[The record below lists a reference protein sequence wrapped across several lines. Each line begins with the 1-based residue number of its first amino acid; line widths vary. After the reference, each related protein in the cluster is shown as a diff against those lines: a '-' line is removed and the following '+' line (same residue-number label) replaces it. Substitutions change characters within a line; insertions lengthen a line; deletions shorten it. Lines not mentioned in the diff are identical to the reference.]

1 MQLQNTNGYFN
12 FSVTGLEDGLAT
24 ENVIIWCLA
33 ENNVKCKISVASQI
47 AVIKLCYPNI
57 LVCGH
62 LDGII
67 TISYLNPT
75 NISSTSSQ
83 SEINDIRIQ
92 ALQRPA
98 TFQPQ
103 YVKTNFRGHASAV
116 ISLEIN
122 QVLLCYKNMPNP
134 DIHFKN
140 SLQEYY

>member
-1 MQLQNTNGYFN
+1 MQLYYTNGYFN

-33 ENNVKCKISVASQI
+33 ENNVTCKISVASQI

-75 NISSTSSQ
+75 NISSTSSL
-83 SEINDIRIQ
+83 SESRV
-92 ALQRPA
+92 QRSP
-98 TFQPQ
+98 TFPPQ

-140 SLQEYY
+140 SL